1 MHWIVLAC
9 VIIFISMGQVL
20 FKLSALNYNKFGS
33 IFDVRVVGVF
43 FLASIVYAV
52 STGLWVWLL
61 RYMDISKA
69 YPFMALGFVIVP
81 LLSVWLFNEKLSLP
95 YMVGVSLIIAG
106 VALTK

>member
-1 MHWIVLAC
+1 M
-9 VIIFISMGQVL
+9 
-20 FKLSALNYNKFGS
+20 
-33 IFDVRVVGVF
+33 VGVF